1 MSTPEEKPAGKR
13 VRIGGTVFDVSGMS
27 GQGPRPENQDAFS
40 IDAFEQT
47 GTLAVADGMGG
58 ERGGRI
64 AAETALRAVMSA
76 GPIRS
81 QDAARHAVRAADR
94 AVAQAAQENPAERG
108 GMGCALALLSLAP
121 DRGGTPGWIGAYAG
135 DVRILSRSPDGT
147 VRLESRDHTPA
158 FARWEAGE
166 IGMDEITEA
175 EGANR
180 LQRAV
185 GRGGEADATWIPLR
199 PGWTYLLVSDGV
211 SKATRMDELGE
222 AMTAP
227 SADAI
232 VDVIRRKVEE
242 RGPDDNYTAVAVRVL
257 PREDD
262 TEPEPAPRRQ
272 VDDTEPEPRRR
283 NDLFNPVTPVTSP
296 PRRSAL
302 GGLAVF
308 FALAALALA
317 GWALWSGSRARAETA
332 SRADLELL
340 RVQVD
345 SLRQRI
351 PATPD
356 STAAAP
362 DTIADSTAA
371 AVPPTTTAAPAP
383 RTRP

>member
-1 MSTPEEKPAGKR
+1 MSTPDGKR
-13 VRIGGTVFDVSGMS
+13 VRVGGTVFDLAGMS
-27 GQGPRPENQDAFS
+27 GQGPRTENQDAYS

-64 AAETALRAVMSA
+64 AAETALQALLAA

-121 DRGGTPGWIGAYAG
+121 DRGGSPGWIGAYAG

-166 IGMDEITEA
+166 IGLDEITEA

-185 GRGGEADATWIPLR
+185 GRGGEADATWIPVR

-222 AMTAP
+222 AMAAP
-227 SADAI
+227 TADAI
-232 VDVIRRKVEE
+232 VEVIRRKVEE

-262 TEPEPAPRRQ
+262 TEPEPAPRSA

-283 NDLFNPVTPVTSP
+283 NDLFNPVTPVTPP

-302 GGLAVF
+302 GGLALF
-308 FALAALALA
+308 LALAALGLS
-317 GWALWSGSRARAETA
+317 GWALWSSSRARAETA
-332 SRADLELL
+332 SRAELL
-340 RVQVD
+340 SLRQEVD
-345 SLRQRI
+345 SLRARV
-351 PATPD
+351 PAVPD
-356 STAAAP
+356 TTVAGLDSLP
-362 DTIADSTAA
+362 DTIA
-371 AVPPTTTAAPAP
+371 VPGTPAPAAPAP
-383 RTRP
+383 RTRTHR